1 MTKFTIDQWG
11 WRNLKA
17 TARLKNRTQRFDD
30 SCQSHQDQSHSRITQ
45 GEAMAPHRNT
55 SRALV
60 RDGRREKG
68 AREMRQ
74 ALFQRCRAAA
84 EQVGD
89 QIAGFAIV
97 VWDERGDMRSAYDA
111 TRGPIGPALVPTL
124 VSDALNRHVAV
135 KMAEERLADN
145 GDS

>member
-1 MTKFTIDQWG
+1 
-11 WRNLKA
+11 
-17 TARLKNRTQRFDD
+17 
-30 SCQSHQDQSHSRITQ
+30 
-45 GEAMAPHRNT
+45 
-55 SRALV
+55 
-60 RDGRREKG
+60 
-68 AREMRQ
+68 MRQ